1 MSPGESASSVQMFP
15 GELRVLRIG
24 RPLRLAVLHGRL
36 WITRTGELDDH
47 FLGPGDEIAVAP
59 GQRVWVG
66 AESAACWQLL
76 APLRPAA
83 PGGAARRPWRLSWPG
98 WWRRRVAAAAPLLR

>member
-24 RPLRLAVLHGRL
+24 RPLRLSVLQGRL

-59 GQRVWVG
+59 GDRVWVG
-66 AESAACWQLL
+66 AESAACWRLL

-83 PGGAARRPWRLSWPG
+83 ASHAARRPWWPG
-98 WWRRRVAAAAPLLR
+98 WWRRRIATAAPLLR